1 MAPRRVYQAE
11 KEEQAFCDRED
22 VQKALLRRDVL

>member
-22 VQKALLRRDVL
+22 VQKALSGMC